1 MYIKYIKSRCMT
13 RAAADRSN
21 CGYLPEHP
29 VDPSASATGAIVV
42 FTTLLTWLPC
52 LILLYVVA

>member
-42 FTTLLTWLPC
+42 FTTLLT
-52 LILLYVVA
+52 